1 MTTTQNILLIILT
14 VSYATLLVLSVIA
27 ISITIK
33 ILRSIRNIANR
44 VETGVEEISDTIDS
58 VSEKIKP
65 IVTAGIVKFIMG
77 MLTKKKKEV

>member
-14 VSYATLLVLSVIA
+14 ISYATMLVLSIIA
-27 ISITIK
+27 ISIFIK
-33 ILRSIRNIANR
+33 ILRSIRNIAAK

-65 IVTAGIVKFIMG
+65 IITAGIVKFIVG
-77 MLTKKKKEV
+77 MVSKKKKGV